1 MALAPRE
8 RRQELVGAY
17 KLLLRQF
24 IDQRPSGM
32 RRKIAEVLGTHKS
45 FISQITNPTDSTP
58 VPARHLDPIGDVCH
72 FSQTERARLMEAYL
86 KAHPEHRSTEEGSP
100 SRHYRNLQVQV
111 PVLADPTKQ
120 RALEALVRDTVRR
133 ICELIDEQ

>member
-1 MALAPRE
+1 MAVATRE
-8 RRQELVGAY
+8 RRQELIGSY

-45 FISQITNPTDSTP
+45 FISQITNPVDPTP
-58 VPARHLDPIGDVCH
+58 IPVRHLDPIGDVCH
-72 FSQTERARLMEAYL
+72 FSQAERERLMEAYL
-86 KAHPEHRSTEEGSP
+86 KAHPEHRRAGEDATP
-100 SRHYRNLQVQV
+100 RHYRTLHVQI
-111 PVLADPTKQ
+111 PVLADPDKQ

-133 ICELIDEQ
+133 LCELIDDH